1 MPKKLN
7 RTYKLEDGLQEQLV
21 ACLNT
26 MLDGHVVQWK
36 DCVQA
41 GIIGEEER
49 TVFAAM
55 GWLSSRSDSRL
66 AVVSEDVEPEK
77 GE

>member
-1 MPKKLN
+1 
-7 RTYKLEDGLQEQLV
+7 
-21 ACLNT
+21 
-26 MLDGHVVQWK
+26 VQWK